1 MKLTPLIGTAPLS
14 EKVDSAAT
22 QTKLLGVKNSTKWP
36 WRPLHGQPGKGWH
49 WLTLGGWVTIK
60 EWHFGWHWVRLSV
73 WQVECCQGMR
83 TSSSKRTIHNAP
95 HGERAVNAETNIELS
110 PFPMWIQESEYPI
123 NQLKVKQ
130 ATNIFLLLLNP
141 TPRIPQSFSSSTLL
155 VCHKKSG
162 WLKLGNEKNYRTSIL

>member
-49 WLTLGGWVTIK
+49 WLTLGGWVTIR

-95 HGERAVNAETNIELS
+95 FATWREGRQC
-110 PFPMWIQESEYPI
+110 W
-123 NQLKVKQ
+123 NQHR
-130 ATNIFLLLLNP
+130 T
-141 TPRIPQSFSSSTLL
+141 QSFSNVNPRIRISHQSA
-155 VCHKKSG
+155 KS
-162 WLKLGNEKNYRTSIL
+162 KANNEHFPAAAESNS